1 MRIIKKKEIIDN
13 NIRVNFFALI
23 FNSFFF
29 IGFIPV
35 ASGTFASAFSLLPFL
50 IKPFNDI
57 FVLILFIVI
66 FFIISLFTGK
76 SLIEKYGKDPSI
88 FVMDEVIGMW
98 LTMFVIRIFFSDILL
113 TDFVIGFLSFR
124 FFDIVKIQPSIY
136 FDKLNNSFG
145 ILMDDVIS
153 GIYAG
158 FASSLLIYLI
168 KPIL

>member
-88 FVMDEVIGMW
+88 YVMDEVIGMW

>member
-1 MRIIKKKEIIDN
+1 LRIIKKKEIIDN

-88 FVMDEVIGMW
+88 YVMDEVIGMW

>member
-1 MRIIKKKEIIDN
+1 MRIIKKKEIIDT
-13 NIRVNFFALI
+13 NIKVNLFALV

-35 ASGTFASAFSLLPFL
+35 ASGTLASAFSLLPFL

-57 FVLILFIVI
+57 FILILFIVI

-88 FVMDEVIGMW
+88 YVMDEVIGMW

-136 FDKLNNSFG
+136 FDKLSTSFG

-158 FASSLLIYLI
+158 FASSLLIYIIKLI
-168 KPIL
+168 V

>member
-13 NIRVNFFALI
+13 NIRVNFFTLI

-66 FFIISLFTGK
+66 FFIISVFTGK

-98 LTMFVIRIFFSDILL
+98 LTMFIIRIFFSDILL

-168 KPIL
+168 KLIV